1 LKDLYEFQNVTRAL
15 YLNNKLHVLKVGG
28 VGSVQNFIKNVK
40 EIVTQLASIG
50 KVVLDQEIMHI
61 VLGGLPSY
69 LESFQVITTQDE
81 LPSFDK
87 LVNKLLLQ
95 E

>member
-1 LKDLYEFQNVTRAL
+1 M
-15 YLNNKLHVLKVGG
+15 
-28 VGSVQNFIKNVK
+28 K
-40 EIVTQLASIG
+40 EIVIQLASIG
-50 KVVLDQEIMHI
+50 KVVLDQKIMQI

-69 LESFQVITTQDE
+69 LESFVQAITTQDE

-87 LVNKLLLQ
+87 LVGKLLLM